1 MIKIGITGSISSG
14 KTTAS
19 KIISKG
25 YGPLF
30 SADKT
35 VKHLYS
41 KKIFRRLIANRL
53 NFKVQPNF
61 TTNLKKKI
69 LFNKKNLRKIEKI
82 IHPKVRKEMLLFIKR
97 NSGKNYLFFEIP
109 LLVESKLYNL
119 FDTTIFIK
127 CSKKIRLNRYK
138 KNKGNSKLFLF
149 LDKQQLPE
157 KKKMKFCDH
166 IIVNNSS
173 LFVLKKKLINII
185 KKYE

>member
-41 KKIFRRLIANRL
+41 KKSFRRLIANCL

-61 TTNLKKKI
+61 ITNLKKKI
-69 LFNKKNLRKIEKI
+69 LFNR
-82 IHPKVRKEMLLFIKR
+82 
-97 NSGKNYLFFEIP
+97 
-109 LLVESKLYNL
+109 
-119 FDTTIFIK
+119 
-127 CSKKIRLNRYK
+127 
-138 KNKGNSKLFLF
+138 
-149 LDKQQLPE
+149 
-157 KKKMKFCDH
+157 
-166 IIVNNSS
+166 
-173 LFVLKKKLINII
+173 
-185 KKYE
+185 

>member
-41 KKIFRRLIANRL
+41 KKSFRRLIANRL

-61 TTNLKKKI
+61 ITNLKKKYYSI
-69 LFNKKNLRKIEKI
+69 KKFKKNRKNNS
-82 IHPKVRKEMLLFIKR
+82 PKSKKR
-97 NSGKNYLFFEIP
+97 NVTFY
-109 LLVESKLYNL
+109 
-119 FDTTIFIK
+119 
-127 CSKKIRLNRYK
+127 
-138 KNKGNSKLFLF
+138 
-149 LDKQQLPE
+149 
-157 KKKMKFCDH
+157 
-166 IIVNNSS
+166 
-173 LFVLKKKLINII
+173 
-185 KKYE
+185 